1 MNKGVEIMI
10 KKRKELGLTQKE
22 LSNNLKIIT
31 RNGIALIET
40 ERSKPSIK
48 TAKAIGKYLD
58 FDWTMFF
65 DSYENIDFTDE
76 EKEDFFEQEKVS
88 ELIIKMIKRRTEL
101 NLTQNDLAKKSGIK
115 QSIIAKLEKMNYIPR
130 LDMLIKL
137 LSALDLNL
145 IVEA

>member
-48 TAKAIGKYLD
+48 AAKAISKYLD

-65 DSYENIDFTDE
+65 DSYENIDFTDN
-76 EKEDFFEQEKVS
+76 EKKFFSEQEKIS
-88 ELIIKMIKRRTEL
+88 KLIIQMVKRRVEL
-101 NLTQNDLAKKSGIK
+101 NLSQHDLAKLSGIK
-115 QSIIAKLEKMNYIPR
+115 QPMIARIERMDSIPR
-130 LDMLIKL
+130 LDTIIKL
-137 LSALDLNL
+137 FEALDLNL